1 MIPAGILIVILD
13 VICCAHVVRTGREYF
28 WLFLII
34 LFQPLGAIVYLV
46 VILLPDVFSGRGAK
60 FGRAALRTIDPTRG
74 YREAQIAVEDSPTVY
89 NRMALGEAATKLG
102 RFDEAA
108 EIYRHCL
115 EGPYADDQVLVMRYA
130 ACLVELGRFEEGIR
144 FLDQLGDMDD
154 AERTPQVALLRA
166 RAHQGLGDMA
176 AAEREFAFAADRI
189 VGPEGHARYAAFL
202 AGQGRMSEAEEQF
215 GYLERRV
222 KRAPRAYRRE
232 ATQWRDFAAAAL
244 ARRGQTAIGGSG
256 NGGQLDGRP

>member
-1 MIPAGILIVILD
+1 MIPAGILILILD
-13 VICCAHVVRTGREYF
+13 VICCAHVVRTGREFF

-46 VILLPDVFSGRGAK
+46 VILLPDVFSARGAK

-89 NRMALGEAATKLG
+89 NRMALGEAAAKLG

-108 EIYRHCL
+108 EIYRQCL
-115 EGPYADDQVLVMRYA
+115 EGPYADDQVLLMRYA
-130 ACLVELGRFEEGIR
+130 ACLVELGQFREGLR
-144 FLDQLGDMDD
+144 FLDQLGDLKD
-154 AERTPQVALLRA
+154 AERTPQVALLMA
-166 RAHQGLGDMA
+166 RAHEGLGDMA
-176 AAEREFAFAADRI
+176 AADREFAFAADRI

-202 AGQGRMSEAEEQF
+202 AAQGRMSEAEEQF

-232 ATQWRDFAAAAL
+232 AAQWRDFAASALSRRSQAAIDTS
-244 ARRGQTAIGGSG
+244 RD
-256 NGGQLDGRP
+256 DGRIDG